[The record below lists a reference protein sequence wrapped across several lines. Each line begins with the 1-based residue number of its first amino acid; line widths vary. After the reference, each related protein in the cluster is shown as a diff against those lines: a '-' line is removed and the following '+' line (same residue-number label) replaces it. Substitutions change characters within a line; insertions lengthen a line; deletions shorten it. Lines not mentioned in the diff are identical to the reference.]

1 MKLSAI
7 LSCVAAQYN
16 PGTFTPQAPVAPAG
30 GLFGGSGGM
39 SSILPLLLLGDG
51 LGGSDDLLP
60 LLLLGGGL
68 GGGAGGAGDMS
79 SILPLLLLGDDEIS
93 VTKMNDICDD
103 VEDAS
108 KKTTC
113 QNEAASATTTYNTCV
128 TAATKTKDE
137 CEKDR
142 QSTFKDLKKTHGK
155 ENKLTDLLLL
165 TSLAGPGGMGGAGG
179 MSSILPLLLLG
190 DGLGSGSSSSSDL
203 LPLLLLSG
211 GLGGGAVDPVTGQ
224 AAGGMDPLMMMLLL
238 D

>member
-7 LSCVAAQYN
+7 LSCVAAQFN

-30 GLFGGSGGM
+30 GLFGGAGGM

-51 LGGSDDLLP
+51 LDGSDDLLP

-93 VTKMNDICDD
+93 VSKMNEICNKVDD
-103 VEDAS
+103 AT

-113 QNEAASATTTYNTCV
+113 TDAVKTATSAYDTCIGV
-128 TAATKTKDE
+128 PKTADE
-137 CEKDR
+137 CEKAR
-142 QSTFKDLKKTHGK
+142 QTTFKDLKKTHGK

>member
-7 LSCVAAQYN
+7 LSCVAAQQYT
-16 PGTFTPQAPVAPAG
+16 PGQFIPQQPAGPPAG
-30 GLFGGSGGM
+30 GLFGGAGGM

-79 SILPLLLLGDDEIS
+79 SILPLLLLGDDDITD
-93 VTKMNDICDD
+93 TKMKEICDAVD
-103 VEDAS
+103 DS
-108 KKTTC
+108 NKKTAC
-113 QNEAASATTTYNTCV
+113 
-128 TAATKTKDE
+128 TAAKDLAIAAFGTCTKTADE
-137 CEKDR
+137 CKKDK
-142 QSTFKDLKKTHGK
+142 QSAFETAKKEYGK
-155 ENKLTDLLLL
+155 KNKLTDLLLL
-165 TSLAGPGGMGGAGG
+165 TSLAGPGGLGGAGG

-190 DGLGSGSSSSSDL
+190 DGLGSGSSSDDL
-203 LPLLLLSG
+203 LPLLLLGG